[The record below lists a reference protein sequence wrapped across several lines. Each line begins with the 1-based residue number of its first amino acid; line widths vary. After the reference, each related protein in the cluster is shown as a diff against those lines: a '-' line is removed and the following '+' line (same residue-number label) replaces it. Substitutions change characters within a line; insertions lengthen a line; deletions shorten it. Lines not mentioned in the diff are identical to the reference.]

1 MSERLEKVR
10 RELAKYEHPLFEFGA
25 TETGS
30 DIEVSIRFKTLV
42 EGVHTYQ
49 FTLRPSEVDHRQFTW
64 IFQKQLYDCL
74 HDYVV
79 EMFARNPQMKQ
90 S

>member
-10 RELAKYEHPLFEFGA
+10 AELAKYEHPLFQFEARDVGN
-25 TETGS
+25 
-30 DIEVSIRFKTLV
+30 DIEISIRFKTAT

-49 FTLRPSEVDHRQFTW
+49 FVLRPSEVDHRQFPW

-74 HDYVV
+74 HDYVI
-79 EMFARNPQMKQ
+79 EMFSRNPQMKQ
-90 S
+90 Y